1 MNAGRSTA
9 SLKRYGTSFH
19 FASRFL
25 SSDQADRAARLYA
38 LCREIDDIADRAD
51 DLNHAR
57 LRLQSIRDEL
67 AGKTALD
74 PIAKT
79 VVSFS
84 PKVSTEVLKELVEGV
99 MLDPLPV
106 LIRAQDEL
114 LKYCYQVAGTVGLQM
129 CDIYEVTNVS
139 ARYHAIDLGIAMQL
153 TNICRDVCEDA
164 QRGRRYL
171 PSDLVGDIAPE
182 NVLSPSKEQAQVIR
196 QALKHLLE
204 EAEIR
209 YQSGIAGL
217 CFLPL
222 QSRTAILIAAL
233 SYREI
238 GVKIAVRDFD
248 VWHGRVYTRLIR
260 KGLLAIKA
268 ISTILFCKRLRK
280 YQGFHNSA
288 LHHSLGKN
296 PSVHSEC

>member
-1 MNAGRSTA
+1 MNAGRSKK

-38 LCREIDDIADRAD
+38 LCREVDDIADTAD
-51 DLNHAR
+51 DLKQAR
-57 LRLQSIRDEL
+57 LRLVSIRDEL
-67 AGKTALD
+67 DDKTALD

-79 VVSFS
+79 AVSFS
-84 PKVSTEVLKELVEGV
+84 PKVSTEVFKKLVEGV
-99 MLDPLPV
+99 MLDTLPM
-106 LIRAQDEL
+106 LISSQDEL
-114 LKYCYQVAGTVGLQM
+114 LRYCYQVAGTVGLLM
-129 CDIYEVTNVS
+129 CDIFEVTNVN

-171 PSDLVGDIAPE
+171 PSDLVGNIAPE
-182 NVLSPSKEQAQVIR
+182 NIMTPSKEEAQRIR
-196 QALKHLLE
+196 QTLDHLLK

-248 VWHGRVYTRLIR
+248 VWRGRVYTSLIR

-268 ISTILFCKRLRK
+268 ISTILFCKRLRD

-288 LHHSLGKN
+288 LHHSLQKAPG
-296 PSVHSEC
+296 VHTGR